1 MLLALCLHTFI
12 MLSLNGKQQH
22 SVRLIQVIVILMGL
36 TEYVIGNVWTFF
48 CVFFK
53 NVQAVGLHVSSYEL

>member
-1 MLLALCLHTFI
+1 

-36 TEYVIGNVWTFF
+36 TEYVIGNVWKFF
-48 CVFFK
+48 CVFLK
-53 NVQAVGLHVSSYEL
+53 NVQAVGLHVSSYER